1 MSRRLPVYLLLD
13 TSGSM
18 KGEPIESVKT
28 GLRAMIDMLRQDPQ
42 ALESV
47 HLSIITFDRDVKVVT
62 PLTAL
67 IDLQMPQLETP
78 ESGPTHTGAALES
91 LCQRVDSEVVKG
103 DAETKGDWKPILF
116 LMTDGSPSDKLAY
129 KEVVPEVKKRDFALI
144 VACAAGSRAKTDDLL
159 LLTDQVYTLE
169 TMDGSSFESLFKWLS
184 SSIEANSTSV
194 GIMSEA
200 AIPPPPPEVNS
211 VL

>member
-28 GLRAMIDMLRQDPQ
+28 GLRALIDTLRQDPQ

-47 HLSIITFDRDVKVVT
+47 YISIITFDRDVKIVT

-67 IDLQMPQLETP
+67 IDLQMPELETP
-78 ESGPTHTGAALES
+78 DSGTTHTGAALED
-91 LCQRVDSEVVKG
+91 LCKRVDSEVRKG
-103 DAETKGDWKPILF
+103 GDDVKGDWKPILF
-116 LMTDGSPSDKLAY
+116 LMTDGSPSDKLVY
-129 KEVVPEVKKRDFALI
+129 KNVLPEVKRRDFALI
-144 VACAAGSRAKTDDLL
+144 IACAAGARAKTEDLL
-159 LLTDQVYTLE
+159 KLTDQVYTLE
-169 TMDGSSFESLFKWLS
+169 TMDGSSFESLFLWVS

-194 GIMSEA
+194 GVSTEA
-200 AIPPPPPEVNS
+200 MIPPPPPEVIS